1 MPPPSWRFFIQSPAA
16 TWCGRHPIAAVS
28 VHSCT
33 RKGGAS
39 NFVPDHFVLL
49 RAASGPLDELQAA
62 ASGMTVGKQVP
73 GDTSRFP
80 RGLLSTNCDQ
90 TVEDSTFIVR
100 DSAGRFKLD
109 GRSQA
114 VPPHESRHSKLW

>member
-1 MPPPSWRFFIQSPAA
+1 MNAASIERPAQA
-16 TWCGRHPIAAVS
+16 RIVQPLDMSNRASLLEFTLPLRAVS

-90 TVEDSTFIVR
+90 TVED
-100 DSAGRFKLD
+100 
-109 GRSQA
+109 
-114 VPPHESRHSKLW
+114 W